1 MEIKLALWQALC
13 LNINI
18 TLYNDVIQN
27 RWIWRAHMFWTKE
40 MFRTKKPIIG
50 LLHLEALPG
59 DPFYKGSMKE
69 VIECARKDLDALQKG
84 GVDGILITNEM
95 SLPYQKHISTV
106 TVASM
111 ARVIGALEAE
121 LSLPFGA
128 EAIYDPEATIELCAA
143 VDADFSRCVFTGAYV
158 GDLGIIDHD
167 VSRSLRLRRYL
178 ERQDLRLFF
187 FVNSEGE
194 VLLNDRGTEEIVK
207 TMMFNCRPDA
217 LVAAGSMA
225 GVSPDGTLLETTAK
239 AAGGRLPV
247 FCGTGCREDTI
258 ENIFKT
264 ADGAFVGTTFKKNA
278 ALGERIELGR
288 VRRFMAAARAARGD
302 R

>member
-278 ALGERIELGR
+278 ALGERIKLER

>member
-264 ADGAFVGTTFKKNA
+264 ADGAFVGCF
-278 ALGERIELGR
+278 GR
-288 VRRFMAAARAARGD
+288 AH
-302 R
+302 

>member
-1 MEIKLALWQALC
+1 
-13 LNINI
+13 
-18 TLYNDVIQN
+18 
-27 RWIWRAHMFWTKE
+27 MFWTKE
-40 MFRTKKPIIG
+40 MFRTEKPIIG

-111 ARVIGALEAE
+111 ARVIGALEAD

-143 VDADFSRCVFTGAYV
+143 IDADFSRCVFTGAYV

-278 ALGERIELGR
+278 ALGERIKLER

>member
-1 MEIKLALWQALC
+1 
-13 LNINI
+13 
-18 TLYNDVIQN
+18 
-27 RWIWRAHMFWTKE
+27 MFWTKE
-40 MFRTKKPIIG
+40 MFRTEKPIIG

-111 ARVIGALEAE
+111 ARVIGALEAD

-194 VLLNDRGTEEIVK
+194 VLLNDRGAGEIVK

-225 GVSPDGTLLETTAK
+225 GVSPDGMLLETTAK

-264 ADGAFVGTTFKKNA
+264 ADGAFVGTTFKKNT
-278 ALGERIELGR
+278 ALGERIELER
-288 VRRFMAAARAARGD
+288 VRRFMGAARAARGD

>member
-264 ADGAFVGTTFKKNA
+264 ADGAFVGTTFKKNT
-278 ALGERIELGR
+278 ALGERIELER
-288 VRRFMAAARAARGD
+288 VRSFMGAARAARGD

>member
-143 VDADFSRCVFTGAYV
+143 VDADFSRCVFTGAYA

-264 ADGAFVGTTFKKNA
+264 ADGAFVGTTFKKNT
-278 ALGERIELGR
+278 ALGERIELER
-288 VRRFMAAARAARGD
+288 VRSFMGAARAARGD